1 MALSESDLIYD
12 WNVAAGDEL
21 TPARGRVEL
30 NDETL
35 RDGLQSPSVITPPLD
50 VKLELLHLMAALGI
64 DSVNIGL
71 PGAGEAVVRDVERMA
86 REIVDARLP
95 LVANCAARTLAA
107 DIRPIIEISQRVGLP
122 IEVACFLG
130 SSPIRQY
137 TEAWEID
144 RLLQLTRD
152 AVKLAVDNGLPA
164 MYVTEDTTRARPED
178 LRRLYTEAV
187 EAGARRVVIAD
198 TVGHATPTGARNLV
212 RFIREVVD
220 ATGEEVKVDW
230 HGHEDR
236 GLSVINSLAAAAAG
250 ADRLHATALGIGERV
265 GNTPIDI
272 LMVNMHLLGWSDRD
286 LTRLP
291 EYCELVSRATGVPL
305 VDKYPIL
312 GRDAFRTGTGVHA
325 AAVIKARRKGDDWL
339 ADRIYSGVP
348 ASLIGRRQVVE
359 VGPMCGESNVL
370 FWLDERGIEPE
381 PALVQAIFR
390 RAKGSDRVLEEAEI
404 LEICRQHAQSPQ
416 PASA

>member
-1 MALSESDLIYD
+1 MALTESDLIHD
-12 WNVAAGDEL
+12 WNRAEGGDWQ
-21 TPARGRVEL
+21 PARGRVEL

-35 RDGLQSPSVITPPLD
+35 RDGLQSPSVKTPSLE
-50 VKLELLHLMAALGI
+50 VKIELLHLMAALGI
-64 DSVNIGL
+64 DSANIGL
-71 PGAGEAVVRDVERMA
+71 PGAGAHVVRDVERLA
-86 REIVDARLP
+86 REIVEGRLP

-107 DIRPIIEISQRVGLP
+107 DIQPIIDISQRVGLE

-137 TEAWEID
+137 TEGWKMD
-144 RLLQLTRD
+144 KLLRLTRD
-152 AVKLAVDNGLPA
+152 AVKLAVDHGLPA

-198 TVGHATPTGARNLV
+198 TVGHATPSGVRHLV

-220 ATGEEVKVDW
+220 ATGEQVQVDW

-236 GLSVINSLAAAAAG
+236 GLSVVNSLAAATAG
-250 ADRLHATALGIGERV
+250 ADRLHATAIGIGERV

-272 LMVNMHLLGWSDRD
+272 LLVNMHLLGWSDRD

-291 EYCELVSRATGVPL
+291 DYCELVAEATGVPL

-325 AAVIKARRKGDDWL
+325 AAVIKARNKGDEWL

-348 ASLIGRRQVVE
+348 ASLIGRHQAIE

-370 FWLDERGIEPE
+370 FWLSERGIEPH
-381 PALVQAIFR
+381 PPLVEEIFVC
-390 RAKGSDRVLEEAEI
+390 AKKSDRVLEESEV
-404 LEICRQHAQSPQ
+404 LDICRRHA
-416 PASA
+416 ALV